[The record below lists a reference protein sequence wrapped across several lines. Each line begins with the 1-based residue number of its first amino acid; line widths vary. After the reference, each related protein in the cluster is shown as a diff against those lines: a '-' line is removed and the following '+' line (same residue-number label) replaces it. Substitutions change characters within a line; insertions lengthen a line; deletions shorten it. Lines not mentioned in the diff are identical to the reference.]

1 MVVRHRSTVG
11 LPAPVGGS
19 LESAIKEKR
28 AQIPWVDPSHGHS
41 ADFQSAVSQNSILQ
55 SRGAPERAGW
65 ARGAQTGQAVGFGAI
80 GQEEW
85 DRRDAFPT
93 LGGQGIDRDKLTKP

>member
-1 MVVRHRSTVG
+1 MLGMRYPVCLAVGVVSSVTYPEPTGR
-11 LPAPVGGS
+11 
-19 LESAIKEKR
+19 
-28 AQIPWVDPSHGHS
+28 S